1 MSKRYRLVV
10 FDWEGTISDTL
21 GQIIDYVASEAKRL
35 NFGELNPEIARENVN
50 LGLVKATKKVFPHL
64 STQQMEELL
73 EAVQSKL
80 YTRHAEVYLIPGVLD
95 LIRRLSEEGVFLAIA
110 TNKGQQSLH
119 KALQS
124 TGLEK
129 YFIVTK
135 SAGSLPSKPHPE
147 MLKEILQDFGVTAS
161 ETLMIGDS
169 PTDMEMAKSLQVDV
183 IGVDFYHQHPELLEQ
198 SGALAVFD
206 DYQLVA
212 DFLQL
217 PQKD

>member
-21 GQIIDYVASEAKRL
+21 GQIIDYVASEARRL
-35 NFGELNPEIARENVN
+35 NLGEMDPELAREHVS
-50 LGLVKATKKVFPHL
+50 LGLVNATKKVFPHL
-64 STQQMEELL
+64 SPPQLEQLL
-73 EAVQSKL
+73 EAVQLKL
-80 YTRHAEVYLIPGVLD
+80 YARHAEVYLIPGVLE
-95 LIRRLSEEGVFLAIA
+95 LIQRLSKEGVFLAIA

-129 YFIVTK
+129 YFTVTK
-135 SAGSLPSKPHPE
+135 SAGVLPSKPHPE
-147 MLKEILQDFGVTAS
+147 MLVEILRDFGVTP
-161 ETLMIGDS
+161 EDTLMIGDS
-169 PTDMEMAKSLQVDV
+169 PTDMEMAKSLEVDV

-206 DYQLVA
+206 DYKLVA